1 MVYRH
6 ASGRYALF
14 WICFPRAFRAGG
26 KQMMV
31 PVLFILSRTILAGLA
46 ISIAAALF
54 PIQPWQ
60 PLWYLKAGQIAVD
73 YGVTVLFAL
82 FLILLAEQF
91 GSQGSRTSWQLRP
104 AKRLSSIAFGIDLF
118 LVPIQL
124 LSYGLHWLQ
133 SDQQMQRIIH
143 DAQSEVSKLRSRIQ
157 AATSESQLREAFG
170 EQQALLL
177 PTAPQLLAEKNTLME
192 AADASLFQLRGR
204 LISERQKRLATLAVN
219 TAKGV
224 IRSGV
229 IVFGLAG
236 IRRMQSS

>member
-1 MVYRH
+1 MVYWH

-26 KQMMV
+26 EQMMV
-31 PVLFILSRTILAGLA
+31 PILFILSRTVLAGLA

-60 PLWYLKAGQIAVD
+60 PLWCIKAGQIAVD

-91 GSQGSRTSWQLRP
+91 GSRGSRTSWQVQSS
-104 AKRLSSIAFGIDLF
+104 AKRLSSIAFGIDLL

-124 LSYGLHWLQ
+124 LSYDLHWLQ
-133 SDQQMQRIIH
+133 SDQQTQRIIR
-143 DAQSEVSKLRSRIQ
+143 DAQSEASKLRSRIQ

-170 EQQALLL
+170 EQQAL

-204 LISERQKRLATLAVN
+204 LISERQKRLATLAAN

-224 IRSGV
+224 IGSGV

>member
-14 WICFPRAFRAGG
+14 WICFPWAFRAGG

-31 PVLFILSRTILAGLA
+31 PVLFILSRTVLAVLA

-54 PIQPWQ
+54 PVQPWQ
-60 PLWYLKAGQIAVD
+60 PLRCLKAGQIAVD

-91 GSQGSRTSWQLRP
+91 GSRGSRTSWQLKA
-104 AKRLSSIAFGIDLF
+104 AKRLSSITFGIDLL
-118 LVPIQL
+118 LVPFQL
-124 LSYGLHWLQ
+124 LSYGLHRLQ
-133 SDQQMQRIIH
+133 SDQQTQRIIR
-143 DAQSEVSKLRSRIQ
+143 DAQSEVSKLRSRSQ

-170 EQQALLL
+170 EQQAL

-224 IRSGV
+224 IGSGV

-236 IRRMQSS
+236 IKRMQSS

>member
-1 MVYRH
+1 M
-6 ASGRYALF
+6 
-14 WICFPRAFRAGG
+14 
-26 KQMMV
+26 
-31 PVLFILSRTILAGLA
+31 
-46 ISIAAALF
+46 
-54 PIQPWQ
+54 
-60 PLWYLKAGQIAVD
+60 YL
-73 YGVTVLFAL
+73 L
-82 FLILLAEQF
+82 
-91 GSQGSRTSWQLRP
+91 
-104 AKRLSSIAFGIDLF
+104 
-118 LVPIQL
+118 LVPFQL

-133 SDQQMQRIIH
+133 SDQQTQRIIR

-170 EQQALLL
+170 EQQAL

-204 LISERQKRLATLAVN
+204 LISERQKRLATLAAN

-224 IRSGV
+224 IGSGV